1 MTDPVSQDPTPE
13 VDVAALLAENER
25 LKGHHS
31 KLLEE
36 TKTAK
41 QKAAELEQLQAE
53 AEQKRLEANQEHEKL
68 WRQEKERADKLASEV
83 TERDKREAQ
92 KERETKMREI
102 AKTLSPRDAG
112 RQESLELHAANF
124 IQITPDGVKI
134 MGKDGEMTEEQLTT
148 LLATKYP
155 YLVDGNQS
163 SGGGAPGSKTGGGA
177 AEQGNEKAE
186 AAKKRGDLAGFL
198 KAQLP

>member
-1 MTDPVSQDPTPE
+1 MTDPVSQDPKPE

-163 SGGGAPGSKTGGGA
+163 SGGGAPGSKSSGGA
-177 AEQGNEKAE
+177 AVGNMGGSKSERQ
-186 AAKKRGDLAGFL
+186 AAIAKRFN
-198 KAQLP
+198 LPAN

>member
-13 VDVAALLAENER
+13 VDVAALIAENER

-163 SGGGAPGSKTGGGA
+163 SGGGAPGSKSSGGA
-177 AEQGNEKAE
+177 AVGNMGGSKSERQ
-186 AAKKRGDLAGFL
+186 AAIAKRFN
-198 KAQLP
+198 LPAN

>member
-1 MTDPVSQDPTPE
+1 MTDPVSQDSTPE

>member
-92 KERETKMREI
+92 KEREAKMREI

>member
-163 SGGGAPGSKTGGGA
+163 SGGGAPGSKSSGGA
-177 AEQGNEKAE
+177 AVGNMGGSKSERQ
-186 AAKKRGDLAGFL
+186 AAIAKRFN
-198 KAQLP
+198 LPAN

>member
-92 KERETKMREI
+92 KERESKMREI

>member
-1 MTDPVSQDPTPE
+1 MTDETNTTAPE

-163 SGGGAPGSKTGGGA
+163 SGGGAPGSKSSGGA
-177 AEQGNEKAE
+177 AVGNMGGSKSERQ
-186 AAKKRGDLAGFL
+186 AAIAKRFN
-198 KAQLP
+198 LPAN